1 MSQVTR
7 SFKHTIESTQTR
19 AAFWI
24 LSSGRTRCPSRPGPF
39 VVGGDRAPYD
49 PARAARPDE
58 PMEEP
63 MKYMLMY
70 WDSDTTEYSVDEVM
84 QMTVLK
90 SWIDEMRRRG
100 IRLVRARDGERLVS
114 DGPFAETKDQIGG
127 YDVIE
132 CASLDEA
139 IEVAAAHPLAQTATV
154 EVRPFDDF
162 PWPE

>member
-1 MSQVTR
+1 
-7 SFKHTIESTQTR
+7 
-19 AAFWI
+19 
-24 LSSGRTRCPSRPGPF
+24 
-39 VVGGDRAPYD
+39 
-49 PARAARPDE
+49 
-58 PMEEP
+58 MEEP
-63 MKYMLMY
+63 MKYMLMF
-70 WDSDTTEYSVDEVM
+70 WDSDTTEYSVDEVA

-90 SWIDEMRRRG
+90 SWIDEMRQRG
-100 IRLVRARDGERLVS
+100 IRLHGSSLSPADEGRLVRVRDGERLVN